1 MSTSVYLVPH
11 DFTAVGETATRH
23 AIEMARQ
30 TKGEVHLLN
39 IVKSASEKPGM
50 QTKFD
55 EVLAKLNLGASD
67 PKVQVHVEA
76 GNIFT
81 DIAKKA
87 SEIRASYI
95 IMGTH
100 GAKGMQKVFGSFAI
114 KVITSTFVP
123 FIIVQEGSV
132 PHNQIAKILFPI
144 NSTSESLQIS
154 KFAGNKAEEF
164 NSEIHIIAPSEKD
177 LELKRKILIYMD
189 LVNKQLSKKNL
200 KVVTAYIEK
209 KKAYHLAI
217 VEYAKEHSC
226 DIIAI
231 SYHSD
236 RLLPQLDPFAQSL
249 ITNSEKLPVLI
260 INSKEVT
267 STYY

>member
-1 MSTSVYLVPH
+1 MSTVYLVPH
-11 DFTAVGETATRH
+11 DFTSVGDTALQH

-30 TKGEVHLLN
+30 NRGEVHLLN
-39 IVKSASEKPGM
+39 IIKSAGEKASAEK
-50 QTKFD
+50 KFD
-55 EVLAKLNLGASD
+55 EIVAKLNLGALD
-67 PKVQVHVEA
+67 PKVLYHVQT

-81 DIAKKA
+81 DIAKTA
-87 SEIRASYI
+87 SEIRASYVV
-95 IMGTH
+95 MGTH

-123 FIIVQEGSV
+123 FIIVQEGSK
-132 PHNQIAKILFPI
+132 PRKIKKIVFPI

-154 KFAGNKAEEF
+154 KFAGQKAEDF
-164 NSEIHIIAPSEKD
+164 NSEIHIIAPKEKD
-177 LELKRKILIYMD
+177 MEVARKITIYMD
-189 LVNKQLSKKNL
+189 LVNKQLIKKNV
-200 KVVTAYIEK
+200 KVVTNLIPK
-209 KKAYHLAI
+209 VKAYHDDVI
-217 VEYAKEHSC
+217 EYAKKEDA

-236 RLLPQLDPFAQSL
+236 RLLPQFDPFAQTI
-249 ITNSEKLPVLI
+249 ITNQYKLPVLI

>member
-1 MSTSVYLVPH
+1 VSSSIYLVPH
-11 DFTAVGETATRH
+11 DFTSVGETATRH
-23 AIEMARQ
+23 ALEMARQ
-30 TKGEVHLLN
+30 TRGEVHLLN
-39 IVKSASEKPGM
+39 IVKSTGEKPEA
-50 QTKFD
+50 QKKFD
-55 EVLAKLNLGASD
+55 EAVAKLNLSASD
-67 PKVQVHVEA
+67 PKVVVHVEA

-123 FIIVQEGSV
+123 FIIVTEGSI
-132 PHNQIAKILFPI
+132 PRTKIQKIVFPI

-164 NSEIHIIAPSEKD
+164 NREIHIIAPQEKD
-177 LELKRKILIYMD
+177 LELKRKITIYMD
-189 LVNKQLSKKNL
+189 LVNKQLQKKNL
-200 KVVTAYIEK
+200 KVITAMVEK
-209 KKAYHLAI
+209 KKAYQDAI
-217 VEYAKEHSC
+217 MQYAKEQKA

-236 RLLPQLDPFAQSL
+236 RLLPQLDSFAQSL